1 MDKAQVQSFV
11 DELKSKGIDRF
22 VLRYEGGNRFTD
34 SKSDSSRIYLASD
47 YVIILDTTNNFTNP
61 NARWNVRKIP
71 YENID
76 NITAYDLTTKEA
88 IDILN
93 AEGAFD
99 EDMQELIK
107 KRGGRVMIK
116 PTAPNTSSYG
126 EELEK
131 VVNEDTGEEEDVT
144 VIKGDEPGRIT
155 TGSSK

>member
-1 MDKAQVQSFV
+1 MDKAQVQNFV

-47 YVIILDTTNNFTNP
+47 YVIILDTTANFTNP

-131 VVNEDTGEEEDVT
+131 VVDEDTGEDTEVP